1 MHVNF
6 YFFFKVQSYDLS
18 ESMGLVNI
26 PDQSNLKAELY
37 KLTGEA
43 AETE

>member
-1 MHVNF
+1 MSISI
-6 YFFFKVQSYDLS
+6 FFKVQSYDLS
-18 ESMGLVNI
+18 ESTGLVNI
-26 PDQSNLKAELY
+26 PDQSNLNAELY

>member
-1 MHVNF
+1 MSISIF
-6 YFFFKVQSYDLS
+6 FFFKVQSYDLS

-37 KLTGEA
+37 KTDEA
-43 AETE
+43 AETG